1 MTNLSFLIS
10 NRFLVKVIFAAASV
24 LLIVFLSKGGA
35 AIDENIEKIYSLTRG
50 QLQPDTNI
58 VIISI
63 DEKDIDRIG
72 PWPLKRSYYALLI
85 NNLSK
90 YKVKKIGLEV
100 FLSAR
105 YVTQTIYDNLLVNEI
120 RKSGK
125 VVLSSVAG
133 SIYKKDKNFYTDSL
147 SYPSPKLLDE
157 NFKTGHLNYIDDEG
171 MEIPVELIF
180 DKVKEKAFSV
190 QLADGNDFNRD
201 RSKKVININ
210 FISSWKRF
218 RHYSLIGFFSLV
230 QKHSPELEKL
240 KDKTV
245 IIGISDPQIAATMQ
259 TVFDD
264 ALPGV
269 ALHAFS
275 LDNILLNRAIN
286 TDYIFPSTLA
296 FLVILVFLLFYQ
308 NKKNNPKPLKFYLI
322 VYLLFFAVTFIIYSF
337 FYIRLSCSA
346 FLIPLMTM
354 TLVDVAF
361 YSYEHKYKLR
371 WAIDE
376 GELLRTLLSKKEKEL
391 ADLQNEIV
399 KNNSENNKDLHD
411 KIKFLRAEIEKL
423 KDDKDQQA
431 VEEKLSQQADNFY
444 GIVYRSR
451 QMRKI
456 IDLIKKVSPEDA
468 NILILGESG
477 TGKELAAKA
486 IHLLSK
492 RSKNN
497 FVAVN
502 CGALTD
508 TLLESELFG
517 HVKGAFTGAVSD
529 KVGRFEAADK
539 GTIFLD
545 EIAETSENFQV
556 KLLRVIQTGD
566 YEKVGSSKTSHTDVR
581 IIAATNKDI
590 ETEVRNK
597 KFREDLYYR
606 LNVIRIELPP
616 LRERKE
622 DIEILTHH
630 FLSKEGQGLKLS
642 QAVLQAFMKYSWKGN
657 IRELEAV
664 VKRAAIFARSAAREM
679 IQLSDLPENIIRE
692 SSTAFED
699 LVIES
704 LRNKKFSH
712 SSVSETARELGNV
725 SRTLISENFRGLA
738 FKAYVENNFNL
749 DRTVELIA
757 DASDDGIKNSVR
769 TKIETFLLNIEKDIK
784 KARGESFEEVR
795 SKFISKYKNLP
806 QKFHTYLDDI
816 IKKMLS
822 EN

>member
-63 DEKDIDRIG
+63 DEKDIDRVG

>member
-63 DEKDIDRIG
+63 DEKDIDRVG

-769 TKIETFLLNIEKDIK
+769 TKIETFLLNIEKDINK
-784 KARGESFEEVR
+784 TRGESFEEVR